1 MDFLFALPDAAFGPW
16 HNFNAS
22 TFGSTTLLIALGGL
36 LLLLLLYHK
45 QLVEQAAT
53 IKRLQASN
61 GSLNAKLEAVQPK
74 VEWLALLEEQFMLL
88 QRGFEMKDTQLR
100 HLEKGVRLGDE
111 SIQISGERCHALQ
124 KENTGLLRLLE
135 DEGWR
140 AVRSTTPDQRPVR
153 PFSRPTTS
161 GGGLSEEAAQKRG

>member
-1 MDFLFALPDAAFGPW
+1 MDFIFALPIAMFGPW
-16 HNFNAS
+16 HNFTAS
-22 TFGSTTLLIALGGL
+22 TSGSTIVLIALAGLCL
-36 LLLLLLYHK
+36 LLHLDHK

-88 QRGFEMKDTQLR
+88 QREFEMKDTQLR
-100 HLEKGVRLGDE
+100 HLERGVRLGDE
-111 SIQISGERCHALQ
+111 SVQILGERCHALQ
-124 KENTGLLRLLE
+124 KEKTGLLKLLE

-140 AVRSTTPDQRPVR
+140 AVRSTTR
-153 PFSRPTTS
+153 TS
-161 GGGLSEEAAQKRG
+161 DHCVLVLSLQPAEVP